1 MKLLP
6 TCREVSRMVSDGLD
20 RQLGPIDRV
29 RLRLHLSV
37 CDGCTHFNQQ
47 MRLIRDAMRRLGP
60 GDDDRP

>member
-6 TCREVSRMVSDGLD
+6 TCREVSRMVSAGLD

-37 CDGCTHFNQQ
+37 CDGCTHFTRH
-47 MRLIRDAMRRLGP
+47 MRLIRDAMQRMGA
-60 GDDDRP
+60 GDER